1 MSGKV
6 KLLAVFGTRPEAVKM
21 GPLLA
26 ELRRRAVFDTRVC
39 VTGQHRE
46 MLDPVLRAFGVT
58 ADHDLDV
65 MRRGQSLFD
74 VTEAVLRGMENVLD
88 QERPDMVLV
97 YGDTATAFAG
107 ALASFYKKVPVA
119 HVEAGLRTYDLSRP
133 WPEEMY
139 RRAVTAMS
147 AVHFAPTGEARD
159 NLLREGVDPARVYVT
174 GNTAIDALAVTVK
187 KDYVNPVLDWAAGSR
202 LVLVTAHRRENLG
215 APLEGMLRA
224 IRRAA
229 EERPD
234 VKVLYPVHL
243 NPAVGRTAHA
253 VLDGC
258 ARIRLTGPLE
268 PAEFANIMARSW
280 LVLTDSGGLQEEAP
294 SLDVPVL
301 VMRDKTERP
310 EGVAAGTLRL
320 AGTAE
325 ESVYAALTSLL
336 DDPAAR
342 EAMARAVNPYGD
354 GHASE
359 RIAGGLE
366 KYFETRR

>member
-1 MSGKV
+1 MSRP

-26 ELRRRAVFDTRVC
+26 ELSRRGTFEVRVC
-39 VTGQHRE
+39 VTGQHRQ
-46 MLDPVLRAFGVT
+46 MLDPVLAAFGIR
-58 ADHDLDV
+58 ADYDLDV
-65 MRRGQSLFD
+65 MRAGQSLFD
-74 VTEAVLRGMENVLD
+74 VTEAVLRGAERVL
-88 QERPDMVLV
+88 ETEKPDMALV

-107 ALASFYKKVPVA
+107 ALACFYKKVPVA
-119 HVEAGLRTYDLSRP
+119 HIEAGLRTYDMARP

-139 RRAVTAMS
+139 RRAVSLMACL
-147 AVHFAPTGEARD
+147 HFAPTEEAKQ
-159 NLLREGVDPARVYVT
+159 NLLREGVASERVYVT
-174 GNTAIDALAVTVK
+174 GNTAIDALGTTVR
-187 KDYVNPVLDWAAGSR
+187 KDYVNPILDWAAGSR
-202 LVLVTAHRRENLG
+202 LVLVTAHRRESLG

-224 IRRAA
+224 VRRAV

-234 VKVLYPVHL
+234 VKALYPVHL
-243 NPAVGRTAHA
+243 NPAVGAVAHA

-258 ARIRLTGPLE
+258 GRIRLTGPMD
-268 PAEFANIMARSW
+268 PVDFHNVMARCW

-310 EGVAAGTLRL
+310 EGVVAGTLRM
-320 AGTAE
+320 AGTSE
-325 ESVYAALTSLL
+325 ESVYTALAGLL
-336 DDPAAR
+336 DDPAAH

-359 RIAGGLE
+359 RIADGLE
-366 KYFETRR
+366 EYFKTRR